1 MNRQIVSGAIAAA
14 VAGALLLGGCASSPA
29 PTNAGTPAPTS
40 AGQPAASATQAAQ
53 EVKTLFAALPE
64 DGRLYYFTDSKLYFI
79 YLNTEEV
86 ALRQTRIGAGP
97 AGQTVV
103 FALSDAD
110 VKAKEPGLAER
121 LYDGKIPA
129 DAKGFYGEVFKDGRF
144 YVFDH
149 YPDMKAFIE
158 HGEVGLAITDI
169 GAGPKGETLVWV
181 LNNDS
186 AKKGR
191 PTARIEQFKALRG
204 MK

>member
-1 MNRQIVSGAIAAA
+1 MIRKLMSAVAIAA
-14 VAGALLLGGCASSPA
+14 VSGTLLLGGCAS
-29 PTNAGTPAPTS
+29 TPAPTS
-40 AGQPAASATQAAQ
+40 TDKPAAAATQAS
-53 EVKTLFAALPE
+53 ESVKSLFVALPE
-64 DGRLYYFTDSKLYFI
+64 DGRIYYFTDTKLYFD

-97 AGQTVV
+97 SGQTVV

-110 VKAKEPGLAER
+110 VKAKTASLAER
-121 LYDGKIPA
+121 LYDGKIAA
-129 DAKGFYGEVFKDGRF
+129 DDKGFYGEVFKDGRF
-144 YVFDH
+144 YVFDR

-181 LNNDS
+181 LNNET

-191 PTARIEQFKALRG
+191 PTARIERFKTLRG

>member
-1 MNRQIVSGAIAAA
+1 MSAVAIAA
-14 VAGALLLGGCASSPA
+14 VSGTLLLGGCAS
-29 PTNAGTPAPTS
+29 TPAPTS
-40 AGQPAASATQAAQ
+40 TDKPAAAATQAS
-53 EVKTLFAALPE
+53 ESVKSLFVALPE
-64 DGRLYYFTDSKLYFI
+64 DGRIYYFTDTKLYFD

-97 AGQTVV
+97 SGQTVV
-103 FALSDAD
+103 FALSNAD
-110 VKAKEPGLAER
+110 VKAKTASLAER
-121 LYDGKIPA
+121 LYDGKITA
-129 DAKGFYGEVFKDGRF
+129 DGKEFYGEVFKDGRF
-144 YVFDH
+144 YVFDR

-181 LNNDS
+181 LNNET

-191 PTARIEQFKALRG
+191 PTARIERFKTLRG